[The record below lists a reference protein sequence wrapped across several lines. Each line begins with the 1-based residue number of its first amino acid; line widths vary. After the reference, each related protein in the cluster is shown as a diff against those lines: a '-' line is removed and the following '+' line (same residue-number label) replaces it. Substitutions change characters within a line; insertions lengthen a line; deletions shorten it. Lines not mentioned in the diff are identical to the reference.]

1 MTINLVHKETKKV
14 LKVGDKVSDFRG
26 DQGVITH
33 MSPPKHSGSR
43 GKVVLKYKDLMEWD
57 DWGDAA
63 ESNFMG
69 ENRIPVD
76 RSELADFQNGG
87 FLLEDQGYTINGPAA
102 KFSFKD
108 NLSENEYEVVVQKKR
123 GFNEK
128 S

>member
-1 MTINLVHKETKKV
+1 MADKIYQYPWLSAIKKGMDNSPSGPTGSSPKGLEIQRTLSIRNV
-14 LKVGDKVSDFRG
+14 L
-26 DQGVITH
+26 
-33 MSPPKHSGSR
+33 
-43 GKVVLKYKDLMEWD
+43 KDLMEWD

-63 ESNFMG
+63 ESNYMG
-69 ENRIPVD
+69 DNRIPVD

>member
-1 MTINLVHKETKKV
+1 MAKDNISQYPWLYQIKKGMDNTTGGPTGSEPRGLSINRTLSIRNV
-14 LKVGDKVSDFRG
+14 L
-26 DQGVITH
+26 
-33 MSPPKHSGSR
+33 
-43 GKVVLKYKDLMEWD
+43 KDLMEWD

-63 ESNFMG
+63 ESNYMG
-69 ENRIPVD
+69 DNRIPVD